1 MANKE
6 KKKINIY
13 DVQFLFLSFLI
24 VIYFFYGFFTNEN
37 SAGAGGYN
45 GDFKLIWSNLLLL
58 KEGLL
63 TNISNPE
70 YSDSRS
76 PLSYILHILFNPF
89 IDNEQEFRNSTFIIS
104 LIVPSAN
111 SNSSFLTPFSFTC
124 FGNKYLFAIFIFSS
138 SV

>member
-45 GDFKLIWSNLLLL
+45 GDFKLIWSNLLL
-58 KEGLL
+58 
-63 TNISNPE
+63 
-70 YSDSRS
+70 
-76 PLSYILHILFNPF
+76 
-89 IDNEQEFRNSTFIIS
+89 
-104 LIVPSAN
+104 
-111 SNSSFLTPFSFTC
+111 
-124 FGNKYLFAIFIFSS
+124 
-138 SV
+138 